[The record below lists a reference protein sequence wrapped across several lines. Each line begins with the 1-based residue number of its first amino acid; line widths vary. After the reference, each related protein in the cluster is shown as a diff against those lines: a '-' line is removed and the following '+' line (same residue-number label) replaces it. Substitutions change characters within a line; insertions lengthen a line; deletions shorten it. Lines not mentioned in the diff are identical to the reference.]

1 MNLYGIK
8 NRPTIGAVIKASDAK
23 TTLNEMISLNLKCA
37 ASADVKGYMNVNLST
52 IHIYN
57 GRYGKGFVRIIPC
70 YYRGKQSTN
79 YMTIQ
84 YWVDGEAN

>member
-8 NRPTIGAVIKASDAK
+8 NRSTIGKAIKIADSK
-23 TTLNEMISLNLKCA
+23 TTLNEMLSLNLKYVTC
-37 ASADVKGYMNVNLST
+37 ADVRGYMNVNLST
-52 IHIYN
+52 IHSYN

-70 YYRGKQSTN
+70 YYRGKQSKS

-84 YWVDGEAN
+84 YWIEK